1 MRPSEKL
8 LLLINL
14 LNSKSHVSL
23 HEIMKKC
30 KIAERSAYRYLNSLS
45 EYNIPIY
52 FDKEMQAYCLTRKST
67 IHYDSLPDKDY
78 LLIKICLKIVS
89 RSVNSHYSTTI
100 EDIITKLSINST
112 LHIENSLDL
121 IQQEFDPADLRTND
135 FSEIISSALI
145 VSAISSKRKI
155 RLYQDA
161 SENKIVTNTIISPS
175 LSFKGHWKVNDNEA
189 NHQLSVLLKDIK
201 KVEILK

>member
-1 MRPSEKL
+1 MSPSEKL

-30 KIAERSAYRYLNSLS
+30 KISERSAYRYLNSLS

-52 FDKEMQAYCLTRKST
+52 FEKEMQGYCLTRKST
-67 IHYDSLPDKDY
+67 IHNDSLPDRDY

-89 RSVNSHYSTTI
+89 LSVSSHYRTTI
-100 EDIITKLSINST
+100 EDIITKLSIGNT
-112 LHIENSLDL
+112 LQIENSLDL
-121 IQQEFDPADLRTND
+121 IQQDFEPADLRTND

-145 VSAISSKRKI
+145 ISAISSKRKI
-155 RLYQDA
+155 RLYKAA
-161 SENKIVTNTIISPS
+161 SENKNVTDTIISPS
-175 LSFKGHWKVNDNEA
+175 LSFKGNWKVSDNES
-189 NHQLSVLLKDIK
+189 NNNLSVPLKDIK
-201 KVEILK
+201 KVEILQ

>member
-1 MRPSEKL
+1 MSPSEKL

-23 HEIMKKC
+23 YEIIKKC
-30 KIAERSAYRYLNSLS
+30 NISERSAYRYLNSLS

-52 FDKEMQAYCLTRKST
+52 FDKEMQGYCLTRRTT
-67 IHYDSLPDKDY
+67 IHNDSLPDKDY

-89 RSVNSHYSTTI
+89 RSVSLCYRATLDN
-100 EDIITKLSINST
+100 IISKLSIGNT
-112 LHIENSLDL
+112 LNVENSLDL
-121 IQQEFDPADLRTND
+121 IQQEFEPADLRTSD

-145 VSAISSKRKI
+145 VSAISSKRRI
-155 RLYQDA
+155 RLLRVV
-161 SENKIVTNTIISPS
+161 SENNSDTDTIINPA
-175 LSFKGHWKVNDNEA
+175 LSFEGNWKVCDDNT
-189 NHQLSVLLKDIK
+189 NPKLSILLKDIK